1 MHSFS
6 WITSRRAQ
14 KGALVSFFCFVF
26 LPLLTHPGAVAQ
38 QVVLPTAKAFDGG
51 AMNQPK
57 NDVTLT
63 GTVQQLMEKATAG
76 VPGGV
81 QAVAEGPQGT
91 FTAIL
96 GPKLSDAMRQGLVAG
111 AQITA
116 SGISE
121 TIDANSYLIVRKL
134 TVSGSPF
141 TIRNEHGFTVH
152 AQERSRA
159 VAVNAISGSAK

>member
-1 MHSFS
+1 
-6 WITSRRAQ
+6 
-14 KGALVSFFCFVF
+14 V
-26 LPLLTHPGAVAQ
+26 
-38 QVVLPTAKAFDGG
+38 
-51 AMNQPK
+51 
-57 NDVTLT
+57 
-63 GTVQQLMEKATAG
+63 MEKATAG

-81 QAVAEGPQGT
+81 QVVAEGPQGT

-96 GPKLSDAMRQGLVAG
+96 GPKLSDAMRQSLVAG

-159 VAVNAISGSAK
+159 VVVNAISGSAK

>member
-1 MHSFS
+1 MHKFSF
-6 WITSRRAQ
+6 ITSRWAG
-14 KGALVSFFCFVF
+14 KGSLAYFFCFV
-26 LPLLTHPGAVAQ
+26 LLSLLTHRAAVAQ
-38 QVVLPTAKAFDGG
+38 QVVPPTAKAFEAG

-63 GTVQQLMEKATAG
+63 GTVQQVIEKAT
-76 VPGGV
+76 PGLPRGV
-81 QAVAEGPQGT
+81 QVVTEGSQGR

-96 GPKLSDAMRQGLVAG
+96 GPRLSDAIRPSLVAG
-111 AQITA
+111 APITA

-134 TVSGSPF
+134 TVSRNPF

-159 VAVNAISGSAK
+159 SVVNAIFRGAK

>member
-1 MHSFS
+1 MYSFR
-6 WITSRRAQ
+6 WITNRRAQ
-14 KGALVSFFCFVF
+14 KGSLVSLFCLVF
-26 LPLLTHPGAVAQ
+26 LSLLTHPGAVAQ
-38 QVVLPTAKAFDGG
+38 QVVLPTAKAFDAG

-57 NDVTLT
+57 NDVTLA
-63 GTVQQLMEKATAG
+63 GTVQQVIEKATAG
-76 VPGGV
+76 VPRGV
-81 QAVAEGPQGT
+81 QVVAEGPQGT

-96 GPKLSDAMRQGLVAG
+96 GPKLSDAMRQSLVAG
-111 AQITA
+111 APITA
-116 SGISE
+116 SGLSE

-159 VAVNAISGSAK
+159 AVGNTISGGTK